1 MTGAPAIRVL
11 IADDHLLFAEA
22 LAGALS
28 RQDRIEV
35 VGIAANGVEAVHL
48 SDLLKPDVILMDLQ
62 MPLMDGVEATRRIAG
77 GDLPAPR
84 ILVLTGSDDKSAL
97 QAARG
102 AGASGYLTKNRSTVE
117 LTQALT
123 SLVSLAAA
131 LNPEQ
136 GPEPSHA

>member
-48 SDLLKPDVILMDLQ
+48 SEVLKPDVILMDLQ

-84 ILVLTGSDDKSAL
+84 VLILTGSDDSTAL

-131 LNPEQ
+131 LNPGQ
-136 GPEPSHA
+136 DPEARPA